1 MNTSTPAPT
10 QLIETDSK
18 SLTVLEQT
26 IMELP
31 LLLKQQPLL
40 HRCEAPIW
48 VTILWKKIKPR

>member
-1 MNTSTPAPT
+1 MNTSTPVPT

-48 VTILWKKIKPR
+48 LTIL